1 MNYVIEGAQVLMP
14 DGLVETSVATEGDRI
29 AGLSGG
35 QGTRIDGRGLILAP
49 ALVDVHGDAFER
61 EMMPRPGVFVPIEGA
76 VLATDRLLAAN
87 GIATAYHA
95 MTLSW
100 EPGLRSVE
108 QGNRMVAALEALA
121 PRLTVENR
129 LQLRWETFAF
139 EAVEMIETALQAP
152 LTPSLAFNDHT
163 SMSLRDRSE
172 PIQARLFEQDP
183 AYRTISLD
191 DPTLP
196 GNMTGNARRSNMSPA
211 AYVALLAEVW
221 ERRPDVPDTIARL
234 AAAARAVGAPMFS
247 HDDTQ
252 DATRD
257 YYRNLGARVSEF
269 PMQIPVAEAAQAKG
283 DAIIFG
289 APNALRGG
297 SHIGS
302 PAAADMAKNGL
313 CDGFASDYH
322 YPAMLAAVARM
333 YAADDMAL
341 PKLWHLISRGPAL
354 ASGLDDR
361 GEIATGLRA
370 DLVLVDWPD
379 RNTPPAIVMTMS
391 GGRLAYQSRDLVSG
405 SA

>member
-1 MNYVIEGAQVLMP
+1 MGYVIEGAQVLLP
-14 DGLVETSVATEGDRI
+14 EGLVEASVTVDGDRI
-29 AGLSGG
+29 VGLEHGH
-35 QGTRIDGRGLILAP
+35 GTRIDGRGLILAP

-95 MTLSW
+95 LTLSW
-100 EPGLRSVE
+100 EPGLRSVD
-108 QGNRMVAALEALA
+108 QGRRMVDALNCLQ

-139 EAVEMIETALQAP
+139 EAAPLIEEALQAP

-163 SMSLRDRSE
+163 SMSLRDRSV
-172 PIQARLFEQDP
+172 PIQDRLFEQDP
-183 AYRTISLD
+183 DYVTIPLS
-191 DPTLP
+191 DPDLP
-196 GNMTGNARRSNMSPA
+196 RNMAGNARRSGLTPD
-211 AYVALLAEVW
+211 AYVALLGEVWGRRAEVPVMI
-221 ERRPDVPDTIARL
+221 ERL
-234 AAAARAVGAPMFS
+234 ASAARAVGAPMFS

-257 YYRNLGARVSEF
+257 YYRTLGATVAEF
-269 PMQIPVAEAAQAKG
+269 PMRVPVAEAARAQG

-302 PAAADMAKNGL
+302 PSASEMAKAGL
-313 CDGFASDYH
+313 CDGLASDYH

-333 YAADDMAL
+333 RAAGDMDL
-341 PKLWHLISRGPAL
+341 PDLWHLISRGPAL
-354 ASGLDDR
+354 ASGLTDR
-361 GEIATGLRA
+361 GEIRAGLRA

-379 RNTPPAIVMTMS
+379 AAAPPAIVMTMS
-391 GGRLAYQSRDLVSG
+391 AGRIAYQSRDLH
-405 SA
+405 A